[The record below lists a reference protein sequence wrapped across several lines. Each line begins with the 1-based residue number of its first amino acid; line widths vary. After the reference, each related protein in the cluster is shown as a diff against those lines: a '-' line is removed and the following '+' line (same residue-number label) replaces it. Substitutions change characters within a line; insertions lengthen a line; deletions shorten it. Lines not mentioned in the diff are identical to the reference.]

1 MRLGEVAE
9 AGHEGQRF
17 GLVSG
22 VTGALGDCWRQ
33 GGGGRPLLWRAGCG
47 VSSWGRTE

>member
-17 GLVSG
+17 GLVFR
-22 VTGALGDCWRQ
+22 VTGALGDCGQQ
-33 GGGGRPLLWRAGCG
+33 GRGGRPLLWRTCCG
-47 VSSWGRTE
+47 VRSWGRTE